1 MKLHPPM
8 NYQSFLAFKQRLDE
22 AQIAFASHWEALPY
36 IGAPVATTW
45 TLSVR
50 LGLLS
55 RRALVVGNDEEHLDT
70 VRGYVLH
77 HPEFAHRAL
86 SVRSARASVQQGQFA
101 LMERTGYEG
110 GVPATLRRVILDSG
124 GDEEDVNYA
133 LNVKEEKLLG
143 YIPLNNGEAAQALA
157 QIVEA
162 GATSPVSR
170 EELVGAIEGW
180 RDAAIAHLR
189 SGDTSAGALATT
201 LQKLANHWRG
211 QPPSKGR

>member
-1 MKLHPPM
+1 MKLHGAM
-8 NYQSFLAFKQRLDE
+8 NYQSFLAFSQRLSD
-22 AQIAFASHWEALPY
+22 AQIALVTRWEAVPY
-36 IGAPVATTW
+36 IGPPVATTW
-45 TLSVR
+45 ALSIR
-50 LGLLS
+50 LGLFT
-55 RRALVVGNDEEHLDT
+55 RRALVVGNDAERLGA
-70 VRGYVLH
+70 VRRYVLH
-77 HPEFAHRAL
+77 GPEFARRAL
-86 SVRSARASVQQGQFA
+86 SVRSSPASVQQGQFV

-110 GVPATLRRVILDSG
+110 GLPATLRGIILDSG

-143 YIPLNNGEAAQALA
+143 YIPLADGDAAQALA

-180 RDAAIAHLR
+180 RDAALTR
-189 SGDTSAGALATT
+189 LTRGDTSEGALADTW
-201 LQKLANHWRG
+201 QKLANHWRG